1 MMHRNWLPLKA
12 IAILAIFIQGCS
24 GSGDVEQAAA
34 PAPEAGTARVYII
47 SPANGETVSSPVT
60 VKFGIENFAVAPAG
74 TFETGSGHHHLLV
87 DTEVPP
93 LDRPIPTDAN
103 HLHFGKG
110 QTETELELAPGQHTL
125 QLLLGDGAHI
135 PHTEPLMSER
145 ITITVE

>member
-1 MMHRNWLPLKA
+1 MMHRNCLPLKA
-12 IAILAIFIQGCS
+12 IAIVAIFIQGCS
-24 GSGDVEQAAA
+24 GGGDAEQAAA
-34 PAPEAGTARVYII
+34 PEAGAAGVFII
-47 SPANGETVSSPVT
+47 SPADGETVRSPVT
-60 VKFGIENFAVAPAG
+60 VKFGIENFAIAPAG
-74 TFETGSGHHHLLV
+74 TFESGSGHHHLLV

-110 QTETELELAPGQHTL
+110 QTETELELTPGQHTL